1 MQIIVRDW
9 KVYKEIDKKELTK
22 EEMLEVIEEMQKVQ
36 EKREEGN
43 WYWTETTRWTKIR
56 TDEIFKYN
64 NDLILCSNVE

>member
-1 MQIIVRDW
+1 MQIIVKDW

-22 EEMLEVIEEMQKVQ
+22 KEMIEVIEKMQKVQ

-43 WYWTETTRWTKIR
+43 RYWTETTRWTKIS